1 MGETIN
7 GDRYRKVLGRYPTG
21 VTLVTATGED
31 GPVGMIIGSFASVSL
46 EPPLVGFLPAKS
58 SQTWPLIE
66 ATGVFCVN
74 VLADNQQGLVDL
86 FVGKEGDPWA
96 SVSFRLAD
104 SGSPIVEG
112 AVATI
117 DCSIDQVVEA
127 GDHWFVTGEVTGVEC
142 SDEGSPLV
150 FLGGIYGRF
159 EGLR

>member
-1 MGETIN
+1 MGETID

-21 VTLVTATGED
+21 VTLVTATDED
-31 GPVGMIIGSFASVSL
+31 GPVGMIIGSFVSVSL
-46 EPPLVGFLPAKS
+46 EPPLVGFLPAKG

-74 VLADNQQGLVDL
+74 VLADDQKGLVDL

-96 SVSFRLAD
+96 SVPFRLAD

-112 AVATI
+112 AVAAI
-117 DCSIDQVVEA
+117 DCSIDRVVEA
-127 GDHWFVTGEVTGVEC
+127 GDHWFVTGEVTGVEY

-150 FLGGIYGRF
+150 FLGGVYGLF
-159 EGLR
+159 EGLS